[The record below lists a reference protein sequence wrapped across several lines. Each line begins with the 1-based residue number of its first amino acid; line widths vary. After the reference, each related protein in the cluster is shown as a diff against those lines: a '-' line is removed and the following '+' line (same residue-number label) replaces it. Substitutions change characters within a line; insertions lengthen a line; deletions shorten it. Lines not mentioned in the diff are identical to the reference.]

1 MTNSTNWSADRR
13 LDILILGPMSE
24 DETVAASCIPVQ
36 RAVQA
41 LLKEQKIASV
51 LDLAGIAEGDRK
63 VHVPEQIG
71 GQDIIAGVLSRLDIA
86 DLVIFNLTPKKGE
99 SQASG
104 NVMYELG
111 LVHSLGIPAMF
122 VMEKEA
128 PGEAKRKVPFY
139 VGQTHQHRVA
149 DFSEEAL
156 KDALRPTLIDF
167 LREDDVANDYINDR
181 ITQFYGG
188 LPIVDI
194 SAAAGL
200 ATGYYYNFLSRLI
213 TEGGFLGLYPKLIR
227 KVVVVRPET
236 IESSYQEDV
245 AKLKQVLANRGLV
258 LKQGEKLD
266 PPPGDTLG
274 ILWFDHVD
282 GIVVDIPRTIY
293 PLRRAPRLLA
303 YHDRH
308 KRLKAGEAERVFQQ
322 RLLRFSEALLDRFR
336 EGIDY
341 QIRIDGPRVRKSMVI
356 HTDMRNVAETVAR
369 LSLAK

>member
-1 MTNSTNWSADRR
+1 M
-13 LDILILGPMSE
+13 
-24 DETVAASCIPVQ
+24 
-36 RAVQA
+36 
-41 LLKEQKIASV
+41 
-51 LDLAGIAEGDRK
+51 
-63 VHVPEQIG
+63 
-71 GQDIIAGVLSRLDIA
+71 
-86 DLVIFNLTPKKGE
+86 
-99 SQASG
+99 
-104 NVMYELG
+104 
-111 LVHSLGIPAMF
+111 
-122 VMEKEA
+122 
-128 PGEAKRKVPFY
+128 
-139 VGQTHQHRVA
+139 
-149 DFSEEAL
+149 
-156 KDALRPTLIDF
+156 
-167 LREDDVANDYINDR
+167 
-181 ITQFYGG
+181 
-188 LPIVDI
+188 
-194 SAAAGL
+194 

>member
-1 MTNSTNWSADRR
+1 MAPPPNWSADKR

-36 RAVQA
+36 RAVEA
-41 LLKEQKIASV
+41 LLKEPAIARI

-63 VHVPEQIG
+63 VHVPEKIG

-86 DLVIFNLTPKKGE
+86 DLVIFNLTPKAGE
-99 SQASG
+99 KQASG

-122 VMEKEA
+122 VIEKEV
-128 PGEAKRKVPFY
+128 PGDEKRKAPFY

-149 DFSEEAL
+149 DFSEETL
-156 KDALRPTLIDF
+156 KKELRPTLMDF
-167 LREDDVANDYINDR
+167 LGQSDGANDYLNDR

-188 LPIVDI
+188 LPVVDI

-227 KVVVVRPET
+227 KVVVVRPDS
-236 IESSYQEDV
+236 IESGYQEDV
-245 AKLKQVLANRGLV
+245 AKLKQVLADRGLE
-258 LKQGEKLD
+258 LQTAKLD

-308 KRLKAGEAERVFQQ
+308 KRLKAGEAERVFHQ

-356 HTDMRNVAETVAR
+356 HTDMRNVAETVES
-369 LSLAK
+369 LSPGK